1 MHGSSHLCDTVF
13 LSVKSPVDVCAEPG
27 DCAVVIRDVRCRN
40 THVRHSSMK
49 SKRASVRATE
59 RRGRARRPAVACRTV
74 GLGAVASEA

>member
-49 SKRASVRATE
+49 SKRASVSVD
-59 RRGRARRPAVACRTV
+59 RARRPAVVACRTV